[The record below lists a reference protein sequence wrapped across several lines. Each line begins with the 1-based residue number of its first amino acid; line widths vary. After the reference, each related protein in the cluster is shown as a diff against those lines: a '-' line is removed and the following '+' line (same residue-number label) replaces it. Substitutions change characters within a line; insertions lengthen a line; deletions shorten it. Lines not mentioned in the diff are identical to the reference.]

1 MYEPLQKKNSS
12 WIPPTAQ
19 KKGKSPSKFGHF
31 SSQPKPNQKYS
42 QPQAIGEYSR
52 ESADRLAANV
62 MRSLEAKGQQEAE
75 QPTMPPQSE
84 SRRISVADI
93 VTQRISVP
101 PTVPPESE
109 SRRISVADI
118 VTQRIP
124 PLTPHTLNP
133 QARIASGVSPENS
146 IQPQCADCTSQ
157 QQEQSTADGKEVDR
171 IFLEAEAIHQRQPLH
186 QQKQKQPAQIK
197 ARQPHEKGTSWSQS
211 NQNETLHVLNP
222 ALRPPGGDPCFDL
235 LEAMVEIAQE
245 MDFRFQDMR
254 RDRHGLYEAKEQGP
268 QAVEELRRRGY
279 GSWEGHKKRY
289 ATLQPQL
296 NDLYGEWDD
305 RGCDDNDLDYYE
317 AHADWDL
324 ITEYLEKKA
333 PQKPDRHRFS
343 IPEWA
348 RQAGVF
354 LRDGILWIPKVI
366 GLVLIGIL
374 VALARSF
381 GIPTQVY

>member
-75 QPTMPPQSE
+75 QPT
-84 SRRISVADI
+84 
-93 VTQRISVP
+93 
-101 PTVPPESE
+101 VPPESE
-109 SRRISVADI
+109 SRRIFVADI

-171 IFLEAEAIHQRQPLH
+171 IFLEAGAIHQRQPLH

-279 GSWEGHKKRY
+279 GSWEGHKQRY
-289 ATLQPQL
+289 TDTLQPQL
-296 NDLYGEWDD
+296 NDLYDQWRKDNRCNNDD
-305 RGCDDNDLDYYE
+305 IDYYE
-317 AHADWDL
+317 AHGDWDL
-324 ITEYLEKKA
+324 ITEYLRKKA